1 MDNNLGFKLKRRR
14 GLVIETLHL
23 DEGLSGD
30 APKAESRPVPHVIE
44 EEASAIADGTTV
56 EIDDTAVRIQPS
68 STSAA
73 SSSGTKKLQ
82 RRTLRFD
89 DAESGKAKAKST
101 HLQSGFDT
109 KHPEKYEF

>member
-23 DEGLSGD
+23 DEGLSVD
-30 APKAESRPVPHVIE
+30 APKAESRPAHPVVEQEESATAEGAAIE
-44 EEASAIADGTTV
+44 IE
-56 EIDDTAVRIQPS
+56 DTAVRIQPTS
-68 STSAA
+68 MSAA
-73 SSSGTKKLQ
+73 NSGGTKKLQ

-89 DAESGKAKAKST
+89 DAESGKAKANST
-101 HLQSGFDT
+101 QLQSGFDT